1 MRITCVIHSL
11 SGGGA
16 ERVMAGLVSDFS
28 GRGHTVC
35 LITLDDGQHDRH
47 DVPEGIQRICLSRS
61 GNSGNIVQAILSNLK
76 RIACLRRAIRNSR
89 PDVVLSFCDRTNVL
103 TLLATGL
110 TKLPVVVSERSDPAQ
125 QRLGPFWGLLR
136 RIQYRRASRLIALTA
151 TSADH
156 MRRWHR
162 LPVAIIPSAVTAP
175 RSESTLQAPIVKPS
189 ATSVIL
195 GVGRLSHEKGWD
207 RLITAFGKIASRH
220 PAWHVWIAG
229 DGDQYD
235 SLQQQIEALGLAS
248 RIKLLGWVRPVAPL
262 YAQADLFALPS
273 RYEGFPSALLE
284 AMAAGVASLAID
296 CDSGPREIIRHD
308 VDGWLSTVQ
317 DFSTDLEKLIQS
329 ACLRNRLADAAPD
342 VVLRFS
348 WENMVDRFEALLL
361 QASR

>member
-1 MRITCVIHSL
+1 
-11 SGGGA
+11 
-16 ERVMAGLVSDFS
+16 MAGLVSDFS

-35 LITLDDGQHDRH
+35 LVTLDDGLRDRH
-47 DVPEGIQRICLSRS
+47 DLPEGIHRVCLSRL
-61 GNSGNIVQAILSNLK
+61 GNSENLVQAILSNLK
-76 RIACLRRAIRNSR
+76 RIASLRRAIRNSR

-110 TKLPVVVSERSDPAQ
+110 TRLPVVVSERSDPAQ

-136 RIQYRRASRLIALTA
+136 RIQYRSASRLVALTA

-162 LPVAIIPSAVTAP
+162 LPAAIIPSAVTAP
-175 RSESTLQAPIVKPS
+175 LSESTLQSPIAKQS

-207 RLITAFGKIASRH
+207 RLITAFGNIASRH
-220 PAWHVWIAG
+220 PDWHVWIAG
-229 DGDQYD
+229 DGDQHD
-235 SLQQQIEALGLAS
+235 GLQHQIEALGLAS

-262 YAQADLFALPS
+262 YAQADLFVLPS

-308 VDGWLSTVQ
+308 VDGWLSTAQ
-317 DFSTDLEKLIQS
+317 DFSTDLEKLMRS

-342 VVLRFS
+342 VLQRFS
-348 WENMVDRFEALLL
+348 WENMVDQFEALLL